1 MTPLV
6 LIVGFLGSGKT
17 TFLKTLIPSLAE
29 RGIRPGLLINDY
41 QNAKVDAEQFRDL
54 IEEVRALSGDC
65 VCCGSR
71 EQLFEELGRFSHE
84 PGRVMIVETNGTTD
98 SAALIEAIALDP
110 ALRQFTDPVQVTLI
124 DGQRWQKR
132 FWHNALERE
141 QAKTASHIVI
151 SRADTVAAERLAHVR
166 SSLAACGV
174 AGRET
179 DAVSFAKELV
189 EIAAAASLRAERT
202 LCGHGCGHE
211 HPHEHPHEHHDH
223 SEHAAHHFASC
234 EFALPDFV
242 EEKAFRAL
250 LRALPDEVLRAK
262 GLVRF
267 RAQADEYYVFQRIEQ
282 DVQFFPVGQNPRLK
296 TPLVL
301 FIGPTLDV
309 SDLEERIASLR
320 N

>member
-1 MTPLV
+1 MTPLI

-54 IEEVRALSGDC
+54 IDEVRALSGDC

-71 EQLFEELGRFSHE
+71 EQLFEELGKFSHDA
-84 PGRVMIVETNGTTD
+84 GRVMIVETNGTTD

-110 ALRQFTDPVQVTLI
+110 ELRRFTDPVQVTLI

-151 SRADTVAAERLAHVR
+151 SRTDTVAAERLTHVR
-166 SSLAACGV
+166 SSLTASGV

-179 DAVSFAKELV
+179 DAVAFANELV
-189 EIAAAASLRAERT
+189 EITAEAALRAERT
-202 LCGHGCGHE
+202 LCGPGCGHA
-211 HPHEHPHEHHDH
+211 HHEHGHHHEHD
-223 SEHAAHHFASC
+223 EHAAHHFASC

-242 EEKAFRAL
+242 DQKIFRAL
-250 LRALPDEVLRAK
+250 LRDLPGEVLRAK

-267 RAQADEYYVFQRIEQ
+267 HEKVDEFYVFQRIDQ
-282 DVQFFPVGQNPRLK
+282 DVQFFPVGPNPRLK
-296 TPLVL
+296 TPLAL

-309 SDLEERIASLR
+309 SDLEARIAALR
-320 N
+320 G